1 MVDFNSRHRI
11 NLGGALQ
18 PWVGGRHVSGPY
30 RGWSPG
36 PTLQHA
42 HLTGACRIHGPPPGR
57 RTTERTLAIITLSS
71 FSMFGDGP
79 TVRTGTSKRSSI
91 NYSVVDLSLIF
102 TLPSCCI
109 YEFYVQ
115 ALQIGR

>member
-1 MVDFNSRHRI
+1 MEAVDLRSDTVTQPSSGMREAMMTAP
-11 NLGGALQ
+11 LGDD
-18 PWVGGRHVSGPY
+18 V
-30 RGWSPG
+30 
-36 PTLQHA
+36 
-42 HLTGACRIHGPPPGR
+42 
-57 RTTERTLAIITLSS
+57 
-71 FSMFGDGP
+71 FGDGP